1 MLQVFRKNCQSDK
14 AGLFYKK
21 DKGVGIVIGQ
31 ESGCESI
38 QPSTGERKD
47 SDEESVSNDISQVT
61 ERTEFNCGTVKLS
74 EMETEEHER
83 HLAKH
88 AEGKFLDCFDVSEAL
103 ISQSFYKKK
112 STIYCVLD
120 SLLARRT
127 RQLELE
133 MEQKAALKL
142 ALQKFH
148 SDALT
153 EYIQKKGSSSCP
165 DSDTGLYSGNSKSLV
180 SPGSGNYVAKL
191 NFAKQK
197 VADSEHSKDENE
209 EKREEE
215 GEEEE
220 ENSDNEVT
228 LEKEDLEDTNSVD
241 SCAARCQVED
251 IVMSEDSNI
260 SNASSL
266 AANIIPPPVQS
277 KSLCGTLLEQNC
289 GSVKA
294 FQEVSVNDKRQYVSA
309 AVADATQIEISCSHN
324 VINSLQKYI
333 KDGNII
339 LTKDTAKEI
348 EGQLKEVGKTQFQ
361 VQLLKQLN
369 SVTGRKK
376 RKQIKKGSIP
386 RAQNFLTKSNKH
398 SLFVLE
404 RDELTLLARKGGQKE
419 ALGFN
424 YVCKIHDVIWPYPFP
439 RPYFKTAWKYRTQ
452 TAKNLSAIAL
462 QLRILWANIRWD
474 DMAAKCTAGKNT
486 TISETEVTTVELL
499 KRRDIG
505 PTNLRAEYLIQK
517 TVSPLDIPVPNK
529 GSF

>member
-1 MLQVFRKNCQSDK
+1 MLQIFRKNCQSNK
-14 AGLFYKK
+14 AGLFKKK
-21 DKGVGIVIGQ
+21 DKGMGIVISQ

-38 QPSTGERKD
+38 QPSTGDRKD
-47 SDEESVSNDISQVT
+47 NDERSVSNDISQGT
-61 ERTEFNCGTVKLS
+61 ERTEFNCETVKLS
-74 EMETEEHER
+74 EVETEEDGR
-83 HLAKH
+83 HLGKH

-103 ISQSFYKKK
+103 ISRSFYKKK
-112 STIYCVLD
+112 STINCVLD

-133 MEQKAALKL
+133 MEQKAALEL

-153 EYIQKKGSSSCP
+153 EYIQQKGSSSCP

-180 SPGSGNYVAKL
+180 SPGSGSYVAKL

-209 EKREEE
+209 GKREEE
-215 GEEEE
+215 EEEE

-228 LEKEDLEDTNSVD
+228 LEKEDLEDSNSVD
-241 SCAARCQVED
+241 SCAARCQEQD

-277 KSLCGTLLEQNC
+277 KSLCSTLLEQNC
-289 GSVKA
+289 CSVKA
-294 FQEVSVNDKRQYVSA
+294 FQEVYVNDKRPYVSA

-348 EGQLKEVGKTQFQ
+348 EVKLKEVGKTQFQ
-361 VQLLKQLN
+361 VQLLKQHN

-386 RAQNFLTKSNKH
+386 RAQNFLTKSNKR

-404 RDELTLLARKGGQKE
+404 RDELALLARKGGQKE

-424 YVCKIHDVIWPYPFP
+424 YACKIHDVSWPYPRP

-474 DMAAKCTAGKNT
+474 DMATKCTVGKNT
-486 TISETEVTTVELL
+486 TISDTEVTTVELL